1 MRILY
6 AIQGT
11 GNGHISRARE
21 VIPHLLN
28 HGEVDLLVS
37 GTQAEVNLP
46 YLITYKKH
54 GVGFTFGKKG
64 GVDFTQSIKQ
74 LRPLNFAKDVLTFP
88 VSKYNLVIND
98 FEPITAWACKIQQ
111 KPCVALSH
119 QAAFF
124 SGKTPRPIK
133 RIAISES
140 ILKYYAPAT
149 QKIGFHFKSY
159 DNFIHTPIIRSD
171 VRQFET
177 SNQGHITVYL
187 PAHADEILLK
197 AFEAI
202 RDVKWHVF
210 SKHSTITYQHKNIW
224 VEPIESSHF
233 LKSLA
238 SSDGLIT
245 AGGFESPAEALFLR
259 KKLLIIPMLNQY
271 EQICNAEALKEMG
284 VTVIKKLDEQFIG
297 RVNSWLNFSHPIK
310 VSYPNQTEKIIAA
323 LVNGSSY
330 NPTNAQLAF

>member
-1 MRILY
+1 MKILY

-21 VIPHLLN
+21 IIPHLLN
-28 HGEVDLLVS
+28 YGEVDVLVS

-64 GVDFTQSIKQ
+64 GVDFTKSIKQ
-74 LRPLNFAKDVLTFP
+74 LRPFTFAKDVFTFP
-88 VSKYNLVIND
+88 VNKYNLIIND

-111 KPCVALSH
+111 KPCIALSH
-119 QAAFF
+119 QAAFL
-124 SGKTPRPIK
+124 SHKTPRPLK
-133 RIAISES
+133 RIAVSEC

-159 DNFIHTPIIRSD
+159 DSFIHTPIIRSD
-171 VRQFET
+171 VRQSET

-187 PAHADEILLK
+187 PAHADELLTN
-197 AFEAI
+197 ALENI
-202 RDVKWHVF
+202 SDIKWHVF
-210 SKHSTITYQHKNIW
+210 SKHSTIAYQHKNIW
-224 VEPIESSHF
+224 VEPIESSRF

-245 AGGFESPAEALFLR
+245 AGGFESPAEALYLR
-259 KKLLIIPMLNQY
+259 KKLLVIPMLNQY

-284 VTVIKKLDEQFIG
+284 VTVLKKIDEQFVN

-310 VSYPNQTEKIIAA
+310 VSYTNQTEKIIAE
-323 LVNGSSY
+323 LINSNSY
-330 NPTNAQLAF
+330 QTPNPHLAY

>member
-1 MRILY
+1 MKILY

-21 VIPHLLN
+21 IIPHLLN

-64 GVDFTQSIKQ
+64 GVDFSKSIKQ
-74 LRPLNFAKDVLTFP
+74 LRPFNFAKDVLTFP
-88 VSKYNLVIND
+88 VNKYNLIVND
-98 FEPITAWACKIQQ
+98 FEPITAWACKIQH
-111 KPCVALSH
+111 KPCIALSH
-119 QAAFF
+119 QAAFL
-124 SGKTPRPIK
+124 SDKTPRPLK

-187 PAHADEILLK
+187 PAHADELLLN
-197 AFEAI
+197 AFTCI
-202 RDVKWHVF
+202 RDIKWHVF
-210 SKHSTITYQHKNIW
+210 SKHSKIAYQHKNIW
-224 VEPIESSHF
+224 VEPIESSQF

-238 SSDGLIT
+238 ASDGLIT
-245 AGGFESPAEALFLR
+245 AGGFESPAEALYLR

-284 VTVIKKLDEQFIG
+284 VTVIKRLDEQFVG
-297 RVNSWLNFSHPIK
+297 RIRSWLNFSHPIN
-310 VSYPNQTEKIIAA
+310 VSYPNQTAKIIEG
-323 LVNGSSY
+323 LVDGNSY
-330 NPTNAQLAF
+330 SPAKTELAF